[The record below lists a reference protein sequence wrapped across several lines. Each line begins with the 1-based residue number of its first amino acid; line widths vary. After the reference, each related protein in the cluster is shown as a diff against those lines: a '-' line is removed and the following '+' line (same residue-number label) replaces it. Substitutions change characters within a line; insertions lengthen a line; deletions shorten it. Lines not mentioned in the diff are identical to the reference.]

1 MLLPREFH
9 IFYTLVLLAIAF
21 ISGLLLAL
29 VLNGVLKTPPHR
41 HLISSGLIV
50 VVSFWV
56 TGIIGNFTFPPG
68 RWVNGEPQ
76 DLRTALWDHLEII
89 AALVAFICFAIWQ
102 FGVRRS
108 ENFVKPLGK
117 MARPFNDRRPTN

>member
-9 IFYTLVLLAIAF
+9 IFYTVVLLAIAF
-21 ISGLLLAL
+21 GSGLLSAL
-29 VLNGVLKTPPHR
+29 VLNSVLKTPLHR
-41 HLISSGLIV
+41 YLISSGLIV
-50 VVSFWV
+50 VISFWV

-89 AALVAFICFAIWQ
+89 AALAALICFATWQ
-102 FGVRRS
+102 FAVRR
-108 ENFVKPLGK
+108 
-117 MARPFNDRRPTN
+117 RRRLREGGWVDGSSI